1 MGDENSSGNLLIS
14 DKTVQNVVILR
25 KDLFQNKAKRQMLIK
40 HSEYKEQ
47 NTKNANINKKDQ
59 INDSLLTVTKASKC
73 LIQLKVLIKNYIL
86 ISC

>member
-25 KDLFQNKAKRQMLIK
+25 KDLLQNKAKRQMLIK

-59 INDSLLTVTKASKC
+59 INDSLLTFLV
-73 LIQLKVLIKNYIL
+73 
-86 ISC
+86 